1 MTEKFT
7 EPIRLTQFSPGAG
20 WACKL
25 SPADLAQVLSKL
37 KVDLPENTIGFESS
51 EDCAVVPI
59 DDDNYLL
66 QSVDF
71 FTPIVDDPY
80 TFGQIAAANS
90 LSDIYA
96 MGGKPLHALNI
107 AEFPVDDLPLDILT
121 KIMQGGLEIT
131 KKAGIPILG
140 GHTIKD
146 PVPKYGL
153 VVTGSVEKKHLTLNS
168 TAKAGD
174 VLILTKPL
182 GSGIIATAIKKDEAP
197 KSIIEEAVNVM
208 IKLNRGSAKAMN
220 AVGVNACTDITGYGL
235 LGHLLEMC
243 NGSKVSA
250 TIEFNEIPLI
260 QGVYELAQKGF
271 IPGGTKRNLDYVSPK
286 VNFSKNMSQEQK
298 YLLADAQ
305 TSGGLLI
312 SVLQEKADELV
323 EILNINNCL
332 TSSIIGKVYNPA
344 ESTIYI
350 N

>member
-1 MTEKFT
+1 M
-7 EPIRLTQFSPGAG
+7 LGN
-20 WACKL
+20 
-25 SPADLAQVLSKL
+25 L

-51 EDCAVVPI
+51 EDCAVFPLDEDHFLI
-59 DDDNYLL
+59 

-96 MGGKPLHALNI
+96 MGGMPLHALNI
-107 AEFPVDDLPLDILT
+107 AEFPSDDLPLEILT
-121 KIMQGGLEIT
+121 EIMQGGLEIT
-131 KKAGIPILG
+131 KQANIPILG

-153 VVTGSVEKKHLTLNS
+153 VVTGRVKKKNLTLNS

-182 GSGIIATAIKKDEAP
+182 GSGIIATAIKKDKAP
-197 KSIIEEAVNVM
+197 RSIMEEAVNVM
-208 IKLNRGSAKAMN
+208 TNLNSGGAKAMN

-243 NGSKVSA
+243 EGSKISA
-250 TIEFNEIPLI
+250 TIECNEIPLM
-260 QGVYELAQKGF
+260 QGVFELAQKGF
-271 IPGGTKRNLDYVSPK
+271 IPGGTKRNLDHVIPN
-286 VNFSKNMSQEQK
+286 VNFSKNISQEQK

-312 SVLQEKADELV
+312 SVPKDKAEDLQNLLQE
-323 EILNINNCL
+323 NQCL
-332 TSSIIGKVYNPA
+332 SSSVIGQVYNSA
-344 ESTIYI
+344 EFPIYVD
-350 N
+350 

>member
-1 MTEKFT
+1 M
-7 EPIRLTQFSPGAG
+7 
-20 WACKL
+20 
-25 SPADLAQVLSKL
+25 
-37 KVDLPENTIGFESS
+37 
-51 EDCAVVPI
+51 
-59 DDDNYLL
+59 
-66 QSVDF
+66 DF

-182 GSGIIATAIKKDEAP
+182 GSGIIATAIKKDKAP
-197 KSIIEEAVNVM
+197 RSIMEEAVNVM
-208 IKLNRGSAKAMN
+208 TNLNSGGAKAMN

-243 NGSKVSA
+243 QGSKISA
-250 TIEFNEIPLI
+250 TIEFNEIPLM
-260 QGVYELAQKGF
+260 QGVFELAQKGF
-271 IPGGTKRNLDYVSPK
+271 IPGGTKQNLDHVTPN
-286 VNFSKNMSQEQK
+286 VNFSKNISQEQK

-312 SVLQEKADELV
+312 SVPKDKAEDLQNLLME
-323 EILNINNCL
+323 NQCL
-332 TSSIIGKVYNPA
+332 SSSVIGQVYNSA
-344 ESTIYI
+344 EFPIYVD
-350 N
+350 

>member
-1 MTEKFT
+1 
-7 EPIRLTQFSPGAG
+7 
-20 WACKL
+20 
-25 SPADLAQVLSKL
+25 VLGNL
-37 KVDLPENTIGFESS
+37 KVDLPEDTIGFESS
-51 EDCAVVPI
+51 EDCAVFPL
-59 DDDNYLL
+59 DENHYLI

-96 MGGKPLHALNI
+96 MGGMPLHALNI
-107 AEFPVDDLPLDILT
+107 AEFPSDDLPLEILT
-121 KIMQGGLEIT
+121 EIMQGGLEIT
-131 KKAGIPILG
+131 KQANIPILG

-153 VVTGSVEKKHLTLNS
+153 VVTGRVKKKNLTLNS

-182 GSGIIATAIKKDEAP
+182 GSGIIATAIKKDKAP
-197 KSIIEEAVNVM
+197 RSIMEEAVNVM
-208 IKLNRGSAKAMN
+208 TNLNSGGAKAMN

-243 NGSKVSA
+243 EGSKISA
-250 TIEFNEIPLI
+250 TIECNEIPLM
-260 QGVYELAQKGF
+260 QGVFELAQKGF
-271 IPGGTKRNLDYVSPK
+271 IPGGTKRNLDHVTPN
-286 VNFSKNMSQEQK
+286 VNFSKNISQEQK

-312 SVLQEKADELV
+312 SVPKDKAEDLQNLLME
-323 EILNINNCL
+323 NQCL
-332 TSSIIGKVYNPA
+332 SSSVIGQVYNSA
-344 ESTIYI
+344 EFPIYVD
-350 N
+350 

>member
-1 MTEKFT
+1 M
-7 EPIRLTQFSPGAG
+7 LGN
-20 WACKL
+20 
-25 SPADLAQVLSKL
+25 L

-51 EDCAVVPI
+51 EDCAVFPLDEDHFLI
-59 DDDNYLL
+59 

-96 MGGKPLHALNI
+96 MGGMPLHALNI
-107 AEFPVDDLPLDILT
+107 AEFPSDDLPLEILT
-121 KIMQGGLEIT
+121 KIMQGGLEFT
-131 KKAGIPILG
+131 KQANIPILG

-153 VVTGSVEKKHLTLNS
+153 VVTGRVKKENLTLNS

-182 GSGIIATAIKKDEAP
+182 GSGIIATAIKKDKAP
-197 KSIIEEAVNVM
+197 KSIMEEAVNVM
-208 IKLNRGSAKAMN
+208 TNLNSGGAKAMN

-243 NGSKVSA
+243 QGSKISA
-250 TIEFNEIPLI
+250 TIEFNEIPLM
-260 QGVYELAQKGF
+260 QGVFELAQKGF
-271 IPGGTKRNLDYVSPK
+271 IPGGTKRNLDHVTPD
-286 VNFSKNMSQEQK
+286 VNFSKNISQEQK

-312 SVLQEKADELV
+312 SVPKDKAEDLQNLLME
-323 EILNINNCL
+323 NQCL
-332 TSSIIGKVYNPA
+332 SSSVIGQVYNSA
-344 ESTIYI
+344 EFPIYVD
-350 N
+350 

>member
-1 MTEKFT
+1 
-7 EPIRLTQFSPGAG
+7 L
-20 WACKL
+20 
-25 SPADLAQVLSKL
+25 D
-37 KVDLPENTIGFESS
+37 
-51 EDCAVVPI
+51 EDHF
-59 DDDNYLL
+59 LL

-96 MGGKPLHALNI
+96 MGGMPLHALNI
-107 AEFPVDDLPLDILT
+107 AEFPSDDLPLEILT
-121 KIMQGGLEIT
+121 QIMQGGLEIT
-131 KKAGIPILG
+131 KQAQIPILG

-153 VVTGSVEKKHLTLNS
+153 VVTGRVEKKNLTLNS
-168 TAKAGD
+168 TAKPGD

-182 GSGIIATAIKKDEAP
+182 GSGIIATAIKKDKAP
-197 KSIIEEAVNVM
+197 KSIMEEAVNVM
-208 IKLNRGSAKAMN
+208 TNLNSGGAIAMN

-243 NGSKVSA
+243 KGSNVSV
-250 TIEFNEIPLI
+250 TLEFNKIPLI

-271 IPGGTKRNLDYVSPK
+271 IPGGTKRNLEYVSSQ
-286 VNFSKNMSQEQK
+286 VNFFENISQDQQ

-312 SVLQEKADELV
+312 SVEKEKAEDLQKTLTE
-323 EILNINNCL
+323 NNTL
-332 TSSIIGKVYNPA
+332 SSAVVGHVYNPA
-344 ESTIYI
+344 ESTIYV

>member
-1 MTEKFT
+1 M
-7 EPIRLTQFSPGAG
+7 LGN
-20 WACKL
+20 
-25 SPADLAQVLSKL
+25 L
-37 KVDLPENTIGFESS
+37 KVDLPKNTIGFESS
-51 EDCAVVPI
+51 EDCAVSPLDEDHFLI
-59 DDDNYLL
+59 

-96 MGGKPLHALNI
+96 MGGMPLHALNI
-107 AEFPVDDLPLDILT
+107 AEFPSDDLPLEILT
-121 KIMQGGLEIT
+121 EIMQGGLEIT
-131 KKAGIPILG
+131 KQAQIPILG

-153 VVTGSVEKKHLTLNS
+153 VVTGRVEKENLTLNS

-182 GSGIIATAIKKDEAP
+182 GSGIIATAIKKDKAP
-197 KSIIEEAVNVM
+197 KSIMEEAVNVM
-208 IKLNRGSAKAMN
+208 TKLNHGAAIAMN

-243 NGSKVSA
+243 KGSNVSV
-250 TIEFNEIPLI
+250 TLEFNEIPLI

-271 IPGGTKRNLDYVSPK
+271 IPGGTKHNLDYVSSQ
-286 VNFSKNMSQEQK
+286 VNFSKNISQEQQ
-298 YLLADAQ
+298 YILADAQ

-312 SVLQEKADELV
+312 SVAKEKAEDLQKTLTE
-323 EILNINNCL
+323 NNTL
-332 TSSIIGKVYNPA
+332 SSAIVGHVYNPA
-344 ESTIYI
+344 ESTIYV

>member
-1 MTEKFT
+1 M
-7 EPIRLTQFSPGAG
+7 LGN
-20 WACKL
+20 
-25 SPADLAQVLSKL
+25 L

-51 EDCAVVPI
+51 EDCAVSPLDENHFLI
-59 DDDNYLL
+59 

-96 MGGKPLHALNI
+96 MGGMPLHALNI
-107 AEFPVDDLPLDILT
+107 AEFPSDDLPLEILT
-121 KIMQGGLEIT
+121 EIMQGGLEIT
-131 KKAGIPILG
+131 KQANIPILG

-153 VVTGSVEKKHLTLNS
+153 VVTGRVEKKNLTLNS

-182 GSGIIATAIKKDEAP
+182 GSGIIATAIKKDKAP
-197 KSIIEEAVNVM
+197 KSIMEEAVNVM
-208 IKLNRGSAKAMN
+208 TNLNSGGAKAMN

-243 NGSKVSA
+243 QGSKISA
-250 TIEFNEIPLI
+250 TIEFNEIPLM
-260 QGVYELAQKGF
+260 QGVFELAQKGF
-271 IPGGTKRNLDYVSPK
+271 IPGGTKRNLDHVTPN
-286 VNFSKNMSQEQK
+286 VNFSKNISQEQK

-312 SVLQEKADELV
+312 SVPKDKAEDLQNLLME
-323 EILNINNCL
+323 NQCL
-332 TSSIIGKVYNPA
+332 SSSVIGQVYNSA
-344 ESTIYI
+344 EFPIYVD
-350 N
+350 

>member
-1 MTEKFT
+1 
-7 EPIRLTQFSPGAG
+7 
-20 WACKL
+20 
-25 SPADLAQVLSKL
+25 L

-51 EDCAVVPI
+51 EDCAVFPLDENHFLI
-59 DDDNYLL
+59 

-96 MGGKPLHALNI
+96 MGGMPLHALNI
-107 AEFPVDDLPLDILT
+107 AEFPSDDLPLEILT
-121 KIMQGGLEIT
+121 EIMQGGLEIT
-131 KKAGIPILG
+131 KQAQIPILG

-153 VVTGSVEKKHLTLNS
+153 VVTGRVEKENLTLNS

-182 GSGIIATAIKKDEAP
+182 GSGIIATAIKKDKAP
-197 KSIIEEAVNVM
+197 KSIMEEAVNVM
-208 IKLNRGSAKAMN
+208 TKLNHGAAIAMN

-243 NGSKVSA
+243 KGSNVSV
-250 TIEFNEIPLI
+250 TLEFNEIPLI

-271 IPGGTKRNLDYVSPK
+271 IPGGTKRNLDYVSSQ
-286 VNFSKNMSQEQK
+286 VNFSKNISQEQQ
-298 YLLADAQ
+298 YILADAQ

-312 SVLQEKADELV
+312 SVAKEKAEDLQKTLTE
-323 EILNINNCL
+323 NNTL
-332 TSSIIGKVYNPA
+332 SSAVVGHVYNTA
-344 ESTIYI
+344 ESTIYV

>member
-1 MTEKFT
+1 M
-7 EPIRLTQFSPGAG
+7 LGN
-20 WACKL
+20 
-25 SPADLAQVLSKL
+25 L

-51 EDCAVVPI
+51 EDCAVSPLDEDHFLI
-59 DDDNYLL
+59 

-96 MGGKPLHALNI
+96 MGGMPLHALNI
-107 AEFPVDDLPLDILT
+107 AEFPSDDLPLEILT
-121 KIMQGGLEIT
+121 EIMQGGLEIT
-131 KKAGIPILG
+131 KQANIPILG

-153 VVTGSVEKKHLTLNS
+153 VVTGRVEKENLTLNS

-182 GSGIIATAIKKDEAP
+182 GSGIIATAIKKDKAP
-197 KSIIEEAVNVM
+197 KSIMEEAVNVM
-208 IKLNRGSAKAMN
+208 TNLNSGATIAMN

-243 NGSKVSA
+243 KGNNVSV
-250 TIEFNEIPLI
+250 TLEFNEIPLI

-271 IPGGTKRNLDYVSPK
+271 IPGGTKRNLEYVSSQ
-286 VNFSKNMSQEQK
+286 VNFSENISQEQQ

-312 SVLQEKADELV
+312 SVAKEKAEDLQKMLTE
-323 EILNINNCL
+323 NNTL
-332 TSSIIGKVYNPA
+332 SSAVVGHVYNPA
-344 ESTIYI
+344 ESTIYV

>member
-1 MTEKFT
+1 M
-7 EPIRLTQFSPGAG
+7 LGN
-20 WACKL
+20 
-25 SPADLAQVLSKL
+25 L
-37 KVDLPENTIGFESS
+37 KVDLPEETIGFESS
-51 EDCAVVPI
+51 EDCAVFPL
-59 DDDNYLL
+59 DENHYLI

-96 MGGKPLHALNI
+96 MGGMPLHALNI
-107 AEFPVDDLPLDILT
+107 AEFPSDDLPLEILT
-121 KIMQGGLEIT
+121 EIMQGGLEIT
-131 KKAGIPILG
+131 KQANIPILG

-153 VVTGSVEKKHLTLNS
+153 VVTGRVKKKNLTLNS

-182 GSGIIATAIKKDEAP
+182 GSGIIATAIKKDKAP
-197 KSIIEEAVNVM
+197 RSIMKEAVNVM
-208 IKLNRGSAKAMN
+208 TNLNSGGAKAMN

-243 NGSKVSA
+243 EGSKISA
-250 TIEFNEIPLI
+250 TIECNEIPLM
-260 QGVYELAQKGF
+260 QGVFELAQKGF
-271 IPGGTKRNLDYVSPK
+271 IPGGTKRNLDHVIPN
-286 VNFSKNMSQEQK
+286 VNFSKNISQEQK

-312 SVLQEKADELV
+312 SVPKDKAEDLQYLLME
-323 EILNINNCL
+323 NQCL
-332 TSSIIGKVYNPA
+332 SSSVIGQVYNSA
-344 ESTIYI
+344 EFPIYVD
-350 N
+350 

>member
-1 MTEKFT
+1 M
-7 EPIRLTQFSPGAG
+7 LGN
-20 WACKL
+20 
-25 SPADLAQVLSKL
+25 L

-51 EDCAVVPI
+51 EDCAVFPLDEDHFLI
-59 DDDNYLL
+59 

-96 MGGKPLHALNI
+96 MGGMPLHALNI
-107 AEFPVDDLPLDILT
+107 AEFPSDDLPLEILT
-121 KIMQGGLEIT
+121 EIMQGGLEIT
-131 KKAGIPILG
+131 KQANIPILG

-153 VVTGSVEKKHLTLNS
+153 VVTGRVKKKNLTLNS

-182 GSGIIATAIKKDEAP
+182 GSGIIATAIKKDKAP
-197 KSIIEEAVNVM
+197 RSIMEEAVNVM
-208 IKLNRGSAKAMN
+208 TNLNSGGAKAMN

-243 NGSKVSA
+243 EGSKISA
-250 TIEFNEIPLI
+250 TIECNEIPLM
-260 QGVYELAQKGF
+260 QGVFELAQKGF
-271 IPGGTKRNLDYVSPK
+271 IPGGTKRNLDHVIPN
-286 VNFSKNMSQEQK
+286 VNFSKNISQEQK

-312 SVLQEKADELV
+312 SVPKDKAEDLQNLLME
-323 EILNINNCL
+323 NQCL
-332 TSSIIGKVYNPA
+332 SSSVIGQVYNSA
-344 ESTIYI
+344 EFPIYVD
-350 N
+350 

>member
-1 MTEKFT
+1 M
-7 EPIRLTQFSPGAG
+7 LGN
-20 WACKL
+20 
-25 SPADLAQVLSKL
+25 L

-51 EDCAVVPI
+51 EDCAVSPLDENHFLI
-59 DDDNYLL
+59 

-96 MGGKPLHALNI
+96 MGGMPLHALNI
-107 AEFPVDDLPLDILT
+107 AEFPSDDLPLEILT
-121 KIMQGGLEIT
+121 EIMQGGLEIT
-131 KKAGIPILG
+131 KQANIPILG

-153 VVTGSVEKKHLTLNS
+153 VVTGRVEKENLTLNS

-182 GSGIIATAIKKDEAP
+182 GSGIIATAIKKDKAP
-197 KSIIEEAVNVM
+197 KSIMEEAVNVM
-208 IKLNRGSAKAMN
+208 TKLNHGAAIAMN

-243 NGSKVSA
+243 KGSNVSV
-250 TIEFNEIPLI
+250 TLEFNEIPLI

-271 IPGGTKRNLDYVSPK
+271 IPGGTKHNLDYVSSQ
-286 VNFSKNMSQEQK
+286 VNFSKNISQEQQ
-298 YLLADAQ
+298 YILADAQ

-312 SVLQEKADELV
+312 SVAKEKAEDLQKTLTE
-323 EILNINNCL
+323 NNTL
-332 TSSIIGKVYNPA
+332 SSAVVGHVYNPA
-344 ESTIYI
+344 ESTIYV

>member
-1 MTEKFT
+1 M
-7 EPIRLTQFSPGAG
+7 
-20 WACKL
+20 
-25 SPADLAQVLSKL
+25 
-37 KVDLPENTIGFESS
+37 KVDLPEETIGFESS
-51 EDCAVVPI
+51 EDCAVFPL
-59 DDDNYLL
+59 DENHYLI

-96 MGGKPLHALNI
+96 MGGMPLHALNI
-107 AEFPVDDLPLDILT
+107 AEFPSDDLPLEILT

-131 KKAGIPILG
+131 KQANIPILG

-153 VVTGSVEKKHLTLNS
+153 VVTGRVKKKNITLNS

-182 GSGIIATAIKKDEAP
+182 GSGIIATAIKKNKAP
-197 KSIIEEAVNVM
+197 RSIMEEAVNVM
-208 IKLNRGSAKAMN
+208 TNLNSGGAKAMN

-243 NGSKVSA
+243 EGSKISA
-250 TIEFNEIPLI
+250 TIECNEIPLI
-260 QGVYELAQKGF
+260 QGVFELAQKGF
-271 IPGGTKRNLDYVSPK
+271 IPGGTKRNLDHVIPN
-286 VNFSKNMSQEQK
+286 VNFSKNISQEQK

-312 SVLQEKADELV
+312 SAPKDKAEDLQNLLME
-323 EILNINNCL
+323 NQCL
-332 TSSIIGKVYNPA
+332 SSSVIGQVYNSA
-344 ESTIYI
+344 EFPIYI

>member
-1 MTEKFT
+1 M
-7 EPIRLTQFSPGAG
+7 LGN
-20 WACKL
+20 
-25 SPADLAQVLSKL
+25 L

-51 EDCAVVPI
+51 EDCAVFPLDEDHFLI
-59 DDDNYLL
+59 

-96 MGGKPLHALNI
+96 MGGMPLHALNI
-107 AEFPVDDLPLDILT
+107 AEFPSDDLPLEILT
-121 KIMQGGLEIT
+121 EIMQGGLEIT
-131 KKAGIPILG
+131 KQANIPILG

-153 VVTGSVEKKHLTLNS
+153 VVTGRVKKENLTLNS

-182 GSGIIATAIKKDEAP
+182 GSGIIATAIKKDKAP
-197 KSIIEEAVNVM
+197 RSIMEEAVNVM
-208 IKLNRGSAKAMN
+208 TNLNSGGAKAMN

-243 NGSKVSA
+243 QGSKISA
-250 TIEFNEIPLI
+250 TIEFNEIPLM
-260 QGVYELAQKGF
+260 QGVFELAQKGF
-271 IPGGTKRNLDYVSPK
+271 IPGGTKRNLDHVIPN
-286 VNFSKNMSQEQK
+286 VNFSKNISQEQK

-312 SVLQEKADELV
+312 SVPKDKAEDLQNLLME
-323 EILNINNCL
+323 NQCL
-332 TSSIIGKVYNPA
+332 SSSVIGQVYNSA
-344 ESTIYI
+344 EFPIYVD
-350 N
+350 

>member
-1 MTEKFT
+1 M
-7 EPIRLTQFSPGAG
+7 LGN
-20 WACKL
+20 
-25 SPADLAQVLSKL
+25 L

-51 EDCAVVPI
+51 EDCAVFPLDEDHFLI
-59 DDDNYLL
+59 

-96 MGGKPLHALNI
+96 MGGMPLHALNI
-107 AEFPVDDLPLDILT
+107 AEFPSDDLPLEILT
-121 KIMQGGLEIT
+121 EIMQGGLEIT
-131 KKAGIPILG
+131 KQANIPILG

-153 VVTGSVEKKHLTLNS
+153 VVTGRVEKENLTLNS

-182 GSGIIATAIKKDEAP
+182 GSGIIATAIKKDKAP
-197 KSIIEEAVNVM
+197 KSIMEEAVNVM
-208 IKLNRGSAKAMN
+208 TNLNSGATIAMN
-220 AVGVNACTDITGYGL
+220 TVGVNACTDITGYGL

-243 NGSKVSA
+243 KGSNVSV
-250 TIEFNEIPLI
+250 TLEFNEIPLI

-271 IPGGTKRNLDYVSPK
+271 IPGGTKRNLDYVSSQ
-286 VNFSKNMSQEQK
+286 VNFSKNISQEQQ
-298 YLLADAQ
+298 YILADAQ

-312 SVLQEKADELV
+312 SVAKEKAEDLQKT
-323 EILNINNCL
+323 L
-332 TSSIIGKVYNPA
+332 TENSTLSSAIVGHVYNPA
-344 ESTIYI
+344 ESTIYV

>member
-1 MTEKFT
+1 M
-7 EPIRLTQFSPGAG
+7 
-20 WACKL
+20 
-25 SPADLAQVLSKL
+25 
-37 KVDLPENTIGFESS
+37 
-51 EDCAVVPI
+51 
-59 DDDNYLL
+59 
-66 QSVDF
+66 DF

-243 NGSKVSA
+243 KGSNVSV
-250 TIEFNEIPLI
+250 TLEFNEIPLI

>member
-1 MTEKFT
+1 MPK
-7 EPIRLTQFSPGAG
+7 
-20 WACKL
+20 
-25 SPADLAQVLSKL
+25 
-37 KVDLPENTIGFESS
+37 NTIGFESS
-51 EDCAVVPI
+51 EDCAVSPLDENHFLI
-59 DDDNYLL
+59 

-96 MGGKPLHALNI
+96 MGGMPLHALNI
-107 AEFPVDDLPLDILT
+107 AEFPSDDLPLEILT
-121 KIMQGGLEIT
+121 EIMQGGLEIT
-131 KKAGIPILG
+131 KEAGIPILG

-146 PVPKYGL
+146 TVPKYGL
-153 VVTGSVEKKHLTLNS
+153 VVTGRVEKENLTLNS

-182 GSGIIATAIKKDEAP
+182 GSGIIATAIKKDKAP
-197 KSIIEEAVNVM
+197 KSIMEEAVNVM
-208 IKLNRGSAKAMN
+208 TKLNHGAAIAMN

-243 NGSKVSA
+243 KGSNVSV
-250 TIEFNEIPLI
+250 TLEFNEIPLI

-271 IPGGTKRNLDYVSPK
+271 IPGGTKHNLDYVSSQ
-286 VNFSKNMSQEQK
+286 VNFSKNISQEQQ
-298 YLLADAQ
+298 YILTDAQ

-312 SVLQEKADELV
+312 SVAKEKAEDLQKTLTE
-323 EILNINNCL
+323 NNTL
-332 TSSIIGKVYNPA
+332 SSAVVGHVYNPA
-344 ESTIYI
+344 ESTIYV

>member
-1 MTEKFT
+1 M
-7 EPIRLTQFSPGAG
+7 LGN
-20 WACKL
+20 
-25 SPADLAQVLSKL
+25 L

-51 EDCAVVPI
+51 EDCAVFPLDEDHFLI
-59 DDDNYLL
+59 

-96 MGGKPLHALNI
+96 MGGMPLHALNI
-107 AEFPVDDLPLDILT
+107 AEFPSDDLPLEILT

-131 KKAGIPILG
+131 KQANIPILG

-153 VVTGSVEKKHLTLNS
+153 VVTGRVEKENLTLNS

-182 GSGIIATAIKKDEAP
+182 GSGIIATAIKKDKTP
-197 KSIIEEAVNVM
+197 KSIMEEAVNVM
-208 IKLNRGSAKAMN
+208 TNLNSGGAKAMN

-243 NGSKVSA
+243 QGSKISA
-250 TIEFNEIPLI
+250 TIEFNEIPLM
-260 QGVYELAQKGF
+260 QGVFELAQKGF
-271 IPGGTKRNLDYVSPK
+271 IPGGTKRNLDHVTPN
-286 VNFSKNMSQEQK
+286 VNFSKNISQEQK

-312 SVLQEKADELV
+312 SVPKDKAEDLQNLLME
-323 EILNINNCL
+323 NQCL
-332 TSSIIGKVYNPA
+332 SSSVIGQVYNSA
-344 ESTIYI
+344 EFPIYVD
-350 N
+350 

>member
-1 MTEKFT
+1 
-7 EPIRLTQFSPGAG
+7 
-20 WACKL
+20 
-25 SPADLAQVLSKL
+25 L
-37 KVDLPENTIGFESS
+37 KVDLPEETIGFESS
-51 EDCAVVPI
+51 EDCAVFPL
-59 DDDNYLL
+59 DENHYLI

-96 MGGKPLHALNI
+96 MGGMPLHALNI
-107 AEFPVDDLPLDILT
+107 AEFPSDDLPLEILT

-131 KKAGIPILG
+131 KQANIPILG

-153 VVTGSVEKKHLTLNS
+153 VVTGRLEKKNLTLNS
-168 TAKAGD
+168 TAMAGD
-174 VLILTKPL
+174 VLVLTKPL
-182 GSGIIATAIKKDEAP
+182 GSGIIATAIKKDKAP
-197 KSIIEEAVNVM
+197 RSIMEEAVNVM
-208 IKLNRGSAKAMN
+208 TNLNSGGAKAMN

-243 NGSKVSA
+243 KGSKISA
-250 TIEFNEIPLI
+250 TIECNEIPLI
-260 QGVYELAQKGF
+260 QGVFELAQKGF
-271 IPGGTKRNLDYVSPK
+271 IPGGTKRNLDHVIPN
-286 VNFSKNMSQEQK
+286 VNFSKNISQEQK

-312 SVLQEKADELV
+312 SAPKDKAEDLQNLLME
-323 EILNINNCL
+323 NQCL
-332 TSSIIGKVYNPA
+332 SSSVIGQVYNSA
-344 ESTIYI
+344 EFPIYI

>member
-1 MTEKFT
+1 M
-7 EPIRLTQFSPGAG
+7 LGN
-20 WACKL
+20 
-25 SPADLAQVLSKL
+25 L

-51 EDCAVVPI
+51 EDCAVFPLDEDHFLI
-59 DDDNYLL
+59 

-96 MGGKPLHALNI
+96 MGGMPLHALNI
-107 AEFPVDDLPLDILT
+107 AEFPSDDLPLEILT
-121 KIMQGGLEIT
+121 EIMQGGLEIT
-131 KKAGIPILG
+131 KQANIPILG

-153 VVTGSVEKKHLTLNS
+153 VVTGRVKKENLTLNS

-182 GSGIIATAIKKDEAP
+182 GSGIIATAIKKDKAP
-197 KSIIEEAVNVM
+197 KSIMEEAVNVM
-208 IKLNRGSAKAMN
+208 TNLNSGGAKAMN
-220 AVGVNACTDITGYGL
+220 AAGVNACTDITGYGL

-243 NGSKVSA
+243 QGSKISA
-250 TIEFNEIPLI
+250 TIEFNEIPLM
-260 QGVYELAQKGF
+260 QGVFELAQKGF
-271 IPGGTKRNLDYVSPK
+271 IPGGTKRNLDHVTPN
-286 VNFSKNMSQEQK
+286 VNFSKNISQEQK

-312 SVLQEKADELV
+312 SVPKDKAEDLQNLLME
-323 EILNINNCL
+323 NQCL
-332 TSSIIGKVYNPA
+332 SSSVIGKVYNSAKFP
-344 ESTIYI
+344 IYVD
-350 N
+350 